1 MCSSR
6 LTENPAMRAL
16 RAVACSAM
24 LAAVLASG
32 VRAEQAQPVTWQGIE
47 RVVAFADVHGAYA
60 ELTALLQSVGI
71 VDKSLRWTGGRTHL
85 VSLGDLLDRGAD
97 SRKVMDLLMRL
108 QGEAAAAGGQVH
120 VVLGNHEAMNVL
132 GDLRYV
138 VPGEYAAFAGEE
150 LPGHRAALRS
160 AWVARNGA
168 DSAAAFDAKFPPGF
182 FGHRAAFAPEG
193 RYGRW
198 LLGLPVA
205 IVVNDTVFMHGGPS
219 KVLAGLAVQDINL
232 RYRAALGDYLATLAP
247 LEAAQLVQPEDPY
260 AERPA
265 LAQQRL
271 ATLTSA
277 DEVSLARLKDAV
289 EKFTAADRNPL
300 IEPDGPNWYRG
311 AALCNECS
319 EADVLDP
326 FLAGIGAKRLV
337 IGHTV
342 ARHTRVAARF
352 DGRVVKLD
360 AGMNRAAYSGR
371 PAALI
376 LEQGG
381 ARVAYADDRA
391 PPAEIPAEPLYVAS
405 PALDDARVTEI
416 LAKGSVIVGG
426 PRSPGIVDVAVEHE
440 GEKVPAIFSATTR
453 DDARRELAAHR
464 VDRLLR
470 LGLVP
475 ATVEREVQG
484 QRGVLQ
490 ARPDRTVTL
499 ADVQRDKL
507 RVGGWCALEPQ
518 YELMYG
524 FDALI
529 GNEART
535 ADRILYDGAWMLL
548 LTGHGQSFGTARKLP
563 THLQARPP
571 SPGAEFRRRL
581 AALDDANS
589 RGRTGRPGDTTG
601 TAGHARSPQCAARA
615 GRGRNALTTVS
626 PRLATRAA
634 RRSSCA
640 PAFRPRRWR
649 SR

>member
-6 LTENPAMRAL
+6 SNGNPASHVL
-16 RAVACSAM
+16 RAATWS
-24 LAAVLASG
+24 AVLAVLLAVG
-32 VRAEQAQPVTWQGIE
+32 ARAEESQQVAWQGVE

-60 ELTALLQSVGI
+60 ELTALLRSVGV
-71 VDKSLRWTGGRTHL
+71 VDADLRWTGGRTHL

-108 QGEAAAAGGQVH
+108 QDEAATAGGRVH

-138 VPGEYAAFAGEE
+138 DPGEYAAFAGEE
-150 LPGHRAALRS
+150 SRDRRDALR
-160 AWVARNGA
+160 AEWVAGNGP
-168 DSAAAFDAKFPPGF
+168 DSLAAFDAKFPAGF
-182 FGHRAAFAPEG
+182 FGHRAALSPRG
-193 RYGRW
+193 RYGQW

-219 KVLAGLAVQDINL
+219 KVLAGLSVQEINL
-232 RYRAALGDYLATLAP
+232 RYRAALRDYLVA
-247 LEAAQLVQPEDPY
+247 LEALETAQLVRPEDPY
-260 AERPA
+260 SERPA

-271 ATLTSA
+271 ATVATA
-277 DEVSLARLKDAV
+277 DDVSLARLKDAV
-289 EKFTAADRNPL
+289 QRFTAADRNPM
-300 IEPDGPNWYRG
+300 IELDGPNWYRG

-326 FLAGIGAKRLV
+326 FLAAIGVRRLV

-342 ARHTRVAARF
+342 ARDTRVASRF

-360 AGMNRAAYSGR
+360 AGMNRDAYRGR
-371 PAALI
+371 PAALT
-376 LEQGG
+376 LDEGG
-381 ARVAYADDRA
+381 ARVSYADDRA
-391 PPAEIPAEPLYVAS
+391 PPAAIPAEALYVAS
-405 PALDDARVTEI
+405 ATLDDARVAET
-416 LAKGSVIVGG
+416 LASGTITLVG
-426 PRSPGIVDVAVEHE
+426 PRSPGSIEVSVELQ
-440 GEKVPAIFSATTR
+440 GQKVPAIFSATTR
-453 DDARRELAAHR
+453 DDTRRELAAHR

-475 ATVEREVQG
+475 ATVEREFQG
-484 QRGVLQ
+484 QRGVMQ
-490 ARPDRTVTL
+490 ARPDRIVTL

-548 LTGHGQSFGTARKLP
+548 LTGHGQSFGTARTLP
-563 THLQARPP
+563 AHLQARPP
-571 SPGAEFRRRL
+571 SPGPELRRRL
-581 AALDDANS
+581 ASLDDATLS
-589 RGRTGRPGDTTG
+589 AALGDLITPRERKAMLERRNTLL
-601 TAGHARSPQCAARA
+601 AQAAAAAR
-615 GRGRNALTTVS
+615 
-626 PRLATRAA
+626 
-634 RRSSCA
+634 
-640 PAFRPRRWR
+640 
-649 SR
+649 

>member
-1 MCSSR
+1 MRSTR
-6 LTENPAMRAL
+6 PTFRPAMRAL
-16 RAVACSAM
+16 RAGACCAM
-24 LAAVLASG
+24 LATVLASG
-32 VRAEQAQPVTWQGIE
+32 VRAEEAQPVAWQGIE

-60 ELTALLQSVGI
+60 ELTALLRSVGV
-71 VDKSLRWTGGRTHL
+71 VDENLRWGGGRTHL
-85 VSLGDLLDRGAD
+85 ISLGDLLDRGAD

-108 QGEAAAAGGQVH
+108 QDEAATAGGRVH

-138 VPGEYAAFAGEE
+138 DPGEYAAFAGEE
-150 LPGHRAALRS
+150 PRGQRDSLRAE
-160 AWVARNGA
+160 WVARNGA
-168 DSAAAFDAKFPPGF
+168 DSAAAFDSKFPPGF
-182 FGHRAAFAPEG
+182 FGHRAAFSPSG
-193 RYGRW
+193 RYGQW

-205 IVVNDTVFMHGGPS
+205 IVVNDSVFMHGGPS
-219 KVLAGLAVQDINL
+219 KVLAGLSVPEINL
-232 RYRAALGDYLATLAP
+232 RYRAALRDYLVTLEV
-247 LEAAQLVQPEDPY
+247 LEAAQLVRPDDPY
-260 AERPA
+260 SERPA

-271 ATLTSA
+271 AALTTA
-277 DEVSLARLKDAV
+277 DEVSLARMKDALQ
-289 EKFTAADRNPL
+289 KFTAADRNPM

-326 FLAGIGAKRLV
+326 FLATVGVRRLV

-342 ARHTRVAARF
+342 ARDTRVASRF

-360 AGMNRAAYSGR
+360 AGMNRAAYRGR
-371 PAALI
+371 PAALT
-376 LEQGG
+376 LDQRG
-381 ARVAYADDRA
+381 ARVSYADDRA

-405 PALDDARVTEI
+405 PSLDDARVAEI
-416 LAKGSVIVGG
+416 LANGAVTIGG
-426 PRSPGIVDVAVEHE
+426 PRSPGIIEVSVEHS
-440 GEKVPAIFSATTR
+440 GQKVPAIFSATTR
-453 DDARRELAAHR
+453 DDARRELAAHH

-490 ARPDRTVTL
+490 ARPDRIVTL

-548 LTGHGQSFGTARKLP
+548 LTGHGQSFGTARTLP
-563 THLQARPP
+563 AHLQARPP
-571 SPGAEFRRRL
+571 SPGPELRRRL
-581 AALDDANS
+581 ASLDDA
-589 RGRTGRPGDTTG
+589 TLEAALGDLVTPRERKAMLERRNTLL
-601 TAGHARSPQCAARA
+601 APAAA
-615 GRGRNALTTVS
+615 
-626 PRLATRAA
+626 ATR
-634 RRSSCA
+634 
-640 PAFRPRRWR
+640 
-649 SR
+649 

>member
-1 MCSSR
+1 MFSNRS
-6 LTENPAMRAL
+6 TGNPTRRGFRAT
-16 RAVACSAM
+16 VGFAM
-24 LAAVLASG
+24 LAALLAGG
-32 VRAEQAQPVTWQGIE
+32 VRADESQPVAWQGIE

-60 ELTALLQSVGI
+60 ELTALLRFVGV
-71 VDKSLRWTGGRTHL
+71 VDEDLRWTGGRTHL
-85 VSLGDLLDRGAD
+85 VSLGDLLDRGDD

-108 QGEAAAAGGQVH
+108 QDEAATAGGRVH

-138 VPGEYAAFAGEE
+138 APGEYAAFAGDE
-150 LPGHRAALRS
+150 PRGQRDALR
-160 AWVARNGA
+160 AEWVARHGA
-168 DSAAAFDAKFPPGF
+168 DSAAAFDAKFPAGF
-182 FGHRAAFAPEG
+182 FGHRAAFSPRG
-193 RYGRW
+193 RYGQW

-205 IVVNDTVFMHGGPS
+205 IVINDSVFMHGGPS
-219 KVLAGLAVQDINL
+219 KVLAGLPVQEINL
-232 RYRAALGDYLATLAP
+232 RYRTAVRDYLVTLEP
-247 LEAAQLVQPEDPY
+247 LETAQLVRPEDPY
-260 AERPA
+260 SERPA

-271 ATLTSA
+271 AAVTTA
-277 DEVSLARLKDAV
+277 DEVSLARMKEAV
-289 EKFTAADRNPL
+289 ERFTAADRNPF

-326 FLAGIGAKRLV
+326 FMATLGVRRLV

-342 ARHTRVAARF
+342 ARDTRVASRF

-360 AGMNRAAYSGR
+360 AGMNRAAYRGR
-371 PAALI
+371 PAALT
-376 LEQGG
+376 LDRDG
-381 ARVAYADDRA
+381 ARVSYAGEGA

-405 PALDDARVTEI
+405 PSLDDARVAEI
-416 LAKGSVIVGG
+416 LANGVVTVGG
-426 PRSPGIVDVAVEHE
+426 PRSPGIIEVSVEH
-440 GEKVPAIFSATTR
+440 GGQKVPAIFSATTR

-484 QRGVLQ
+484 QRGVVQ

-548 LTGHGQSFGTARKLP
+548 LTGHGQSFGTARTLP
-563 THLQARPP
+563 AHLQARPP
-571 SPGAEFRRRL
+571 SPGPELRRRL
-581 AALDDANS
+581 ASLDDA
-589 RGRTGRPGDTTG
+589 TLAAALGDLVTPRERK
-601 TAGHARSPQCAARA
+601 AMLDR
-615 GRGRNALTTVS
+615 RNAL
-626 PRLATRAA
+626 LAPAAAAA
-634 RRSSCA
+634 R
-640 PAFRPRRWR
+640 
-649 SR
+649 

>member
-1 MCSSR
+1 MARMRSSR
-6 LTENPAMRAL
+6 PC
-16 RAVACSAM
+16 CSPS
-24 LAAVLASG
+24 ASWT
-32 VRAEQAQPVTWQGIE
+32 R
-47 RVVAFADVHGAYA
+47 D
-60 ELTALLQSVGI
+60 
-71 VDKSLRWTGGRTHL
+71 LRWTGGRTHL

-138 VPGEYAAFAGEE
+138 DPGEYAAFAGEE
-150 LPGHRAALRS
+150 PPGQRDALRS
-160 AWVARNGA
+160 DWVARNGA

-182 FGHRAAFAPEG
+182 FGHRAAFAPDG

-232 RYRAALGDYLATLAP
+232 RYRAALRDYLATLAP
-247 LEAAQLVQPEDPY
+247 LETAQLVQPEDPY

-271 ATLTSA
+271 ATMTTA

-326 FLAGIGAKRLV
+326 FLAGIGARRLV

-342 ARHTRVAARF
+342 ARHTRVASRF

-360 AGMNRAAYSGR
+360 AGMNRAAYRGR

-381 ARVAYADDRA
+381 ARVVVCRRPGAARGDPCGTALRRLPFARRCPRNGDPRQRFRHRRRA
-391 PPAEIPAEPLYVAS
+391 TL
-405 PALDDARVTEI
+405 ARVSS
-416 LAKGSVIVGG
+416 KS
-426 PRSPGIVDVAVEHE
+426 RS
-440 GEKVPAIFSATTR
+440 ST
-453 DDARRELAAHR
+453 
-464 VDRLLR
+464 
-470 LGLVP
+470 
-475 ATVEREVQG
+475 
-484 QRGVLQ
+484 
-490 ARPDRTVTL
+490 
-499 ADVQRDKL
+499 
-507 RVGGWCALEPQ
+507 
-518 YELMYG
+518 
-524 FDALI
+524 
-529 GNEART
+529 
-535 ADRILYDGAWMLL
+535 
-548 LTGHGQSFGTARKLP
+548 
-563 THLQARPP
+563 
-571 SPGAEFRRRL
+571 
-581 AALDDANS
+581 
-589 RGRTGRPGDTTG
+589 
-601 TAGHARSPQCAARA
+601 
-615 GRGRNALTTVS
+615 
-626 PRLATRAA
+626 AA
-634 RRSSCA
+634 RRYRRSSA
-640 PAFRPRRWR
+640 PRPATTHGGNSPPIASTGCCDSGSSRRRSSAR
-649 SR
+649 SRDNAACCRRDRIAP